1 MSEQSLRERFQALNE
16 ASSRQASQLAAEKT
30 KVGMW
35 GIVVSP
41 GLTFLRVYFWQG
53 AWRRGLTGL
62 NDALF
67 AAYEVFVRVVKV
79 WELQQDQNSS

>member
-1 MSEQSLRERFQALNE
+1 MPKQSLRERFQALNE
-16 ASSRQASQLAAEKT
+16 TSSRQASQLAAEKT

-53 AWRRGLTGL
+53 GWRRGLTGL

-79 WELQQDQNSS
+79 WELQQDHKSS